1 MMLFPKT
8 AFAGV
13 PVLVTGG
20 YGFIG
25 SNLVRRLVEL
35 GAEVAVVDALIPN
48 TGANSFNLAHV
59 EGRITVYVVNMTDE
73 TAMEEP
79 VRDKTLVF
87 NLAGQVSHIDS
98 MCDPYMDLM
107 MNCQTHLGLLDPT
120 RWR

>member
-1 MMLFPKT
+1 MLFPKT

-25 SNLVRRLVEL
+25 GNLVRRLVEL
-35 GAEVAVVDALIPN
+35 GAEVTVVEPLIPN
-48 TGANSFNLAHV
+48 TGANSFQLAHV
-59 EGRITVYVVNMTDE
+59 EGRITVYIVNMADE
-73 TAMEEP
+73 DAMEEP
-79 VRDKTLVF
+79 VREKTLVF

-107 MNCQTHLGLLDPT
+107 MNCQAHLGLLHPM
-120 RWR
+120 RWQ